1 MSVSGNLRFGATK
14 VNSTK
19 TKKLKIKNKGK
30 GDLQVTIG
38 TLDPPFKVT
47 GGNGTFT
54 LSKGKSAP
62 VTVTVQFNPTAT
74 GAAAPQTLNITSDDP
89 KHPSHTETASGS
101 GK

>member
-62 VTVTVQFNPTAT
+62 VTVQFNPTAT